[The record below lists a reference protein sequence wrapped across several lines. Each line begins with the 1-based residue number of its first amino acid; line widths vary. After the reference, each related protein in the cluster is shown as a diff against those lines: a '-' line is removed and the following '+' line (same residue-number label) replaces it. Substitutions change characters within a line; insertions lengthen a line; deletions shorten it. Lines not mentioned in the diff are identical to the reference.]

1 MIVFYA
7 GGNSGHDKT
16 TSVESTSKN
25 AISVESGQSTF
36 DSANIGF
43 ISYFSSKG
51 PAYDGRIK
59 PDITAPGDATMS
71 ARSNGGAGASCQTTE
86 KTGKHQRTQ
95 HIIIF
100 LQNFILFYLIL
111 YFSHFFSFFRLHFF

>member
-7 GGNSGHDKT
+7 AGNSGHDKT

-25 AISVESGQSTF
+25 AISVASGQSTF

-86 KTGKHQRTQ
+86 KTGDYV
-95 HIIIF
+95 IIV
-100 LQNFILFYLIL
+100 LFDLT
-111 YFSHFFSFFRLHFF
+111 